1 MKIKSILKGILK
13 WISFA
18 ILLAL
23 FVGIIL
29 LFVAYWRSTNDCDQL
44 TVAQGDKMKAIVY
57 CDYGVANLKLAE
69 IAKPTP
75 TDDQILV
82 KVHAASVNPLD
93 WHFIEGTPK
102 IMRALGVGLRKPKD
116 TRLGVDFAGTV
127 ETVGKNVTQFKA
139 GDEVFGGRDGAFA
152 EYVCPRA
159 DRAVTLKPANISFE
173 QAASINI
180 AGITALQAVRDKGK
194 VQPGQKVLING
205 ASGGVG
211 TFAVQ
216 IAKSFG
222 ADVTGVCSTRNL
234 DMVRSLGADHVID
247 YTKEDFTK
255 SGQHYDAILDN
266 VPNHSLSECRGI
278 LTPEGKYVMIG
289 GGGPNDNRWIGPF
302 GRLIQTMVVSPFV
315 SQKMGMMMAELK
327 KSDLTIL
334 GDMMQS
340 GKVKP
345 VIDRT
350 YKLSEL
356 PEAIRYLEEGHA
368 RGKVVITVE

>member
-1 MKIKSILKGILK
+1 MKLKRILKGILK

-57 CDYGVANLKLAE
+57 CDYGLANLKLAE

-82 KVHAASVNPLD
+82 KVHAASINPLD

-116 TRLGVDFAGTV
+116 PRLGVDFAGTV
-127 ETVGKNVTQFKA
+127 EAVGKNVTQFKP

-159 DRAVTLKPANISFE
+159 DRAVTLKPANITFE
-173 QAASINI
+173 QAASVNI

-222 ADVTGVCSTRNL
+222 AEVTGVCSTRNL

-255 SGQHYDAILDN
+255 GAERYDAVLDN
-266 VPNHSLSECRGI
+266 VPNHSLSECRRI
-278 LTPEGKYVMIG
+278 LNPQGKYVMIG

-302 GRLIQTMVVSPFV
+302 GRLIQALVVSPFV

-327 KSDLTIL
+327 KSDLAIL

-356 PEAIRYLEEGHA
+356 PAAIRYLEEGHA